1 MTCTTMEITTTLDVV
16 AGKYVDSAE
25 RQEESQ
31 DVPQID
37 VSKSHLDGKSC
48 DDHLL

>member
-1 MTCTTMEITTTLDVV
+1 MMMEITTALGVV

-31 DVPQID
+31 DVPQKGGLI
-37 VSKSHLDGKSC
+37 LRQDGKSYIVQ
-48 DDHLL
+48 LL